1 MKEKKHF
8 IFCLILFFS
17 IKGLAQE
24 TDSALLKKALLTS
37 KEDST
42 RVNALIGLSSYYLNS
57 APDEA
62 RRYGEQAVQLSRKIR
77 YTYGVANGLKA
88 IGDANYF
95 LGNTPA
101 TLDYYSQSLLLFDSL
116 NDMSKKAIIYNNLG
130 NVYFM
135 NGTRDKALE
144 NFFKALDIAEK
155 NNDKPGIAGA
165 YANIGAV
172 YKDQRATVNKARG
185 YFLQS
190 LKLSEEIGDNNTI
203 GAVTVNLGEIY
214 FGLNEDDSAI
224 SYFYKSL
231 KAYENTINMP
241 YPLRD
246 IGLFYA
252 KKNDFSKAINFYEQ
266 SYEMAKK
273 FDSKLDMTQT
283 LLALGDTYSKKG
295 DHRSALFSYQQA
307 DSIARLIPAN
317 KELDQGYSGMA
328 DSYAK
333 MGDYNKAYKYQ
344 KMFSVLADTLNNQ
357 TLADKLTSLQS
368 NFEIQ
373 TRQNQID
380 LLTKDKKLQELD
392 LNSQKLQKRLVA
404 GGLALIFVIALII
417 LRNYIQSSRTNK
429 LLDKQKVQIEGL
441 LENILPSEVAKELQ
455 RDGKATPMYY
465 EKVSVLFTDFKDFTK
480 HADTLSPQEIV
491 TELNACFMAFDEIVE
506 KYKLE
511 KIKTIGDSYM
521 AAGGIPTPNNSHTL
535 DMVLA
540 SLEFQ
545 SYMGIHNEERK
556 TKGLAPWSLRV
567 GIHVGPVVAGVVGKK
582 KYAYDIWGS
591 TVNIASR
598 MESNGEPGMVNISA
612 DTYEL
617 VKTYF
622 NCFYR
627 GKIYAKNIGEID
639 MYFVQ
644 NRINFPVENDIL
656 STLQKQIETGSQ
668 SVEISLKTPG
678 NIL

>member
-8 IFCLILFFS
+8 IFCLIILFS
-17 IKGLAQE
+17 LGGLAQK
-24 TDSALLKKALLTS
+24 TDSANLKKALLKTR
-37 KEDST
+37 EDSS
-42 RVNALIGLSSYYLNS
+42 RVNILISLSAYYLNS
-57 APDEA
+57 APNEA
-62 RRYGEQAVQLSRKIR
+62 RQYGEQAMELARNIHYKPGI
-77 YTYGVANGLKA
+77 ALALKA

-101 TLDYYSQSLLLFDSL
+101 TLDYYNQSLQIFDSL
-116 NDMSKKAIIYNNLG
+116 GDMSRKAIIFNNLG

-155 NNDKPGIAGA
+155 NADKPGIAGA

-172 YKDQRATVNKARG
+172 YKDQRATVDKARG

-190 LKLSEEIGDNNTI
+190 LKLSEEIGDKNTI
-203 GAVTVNLGEIY
+203 GAVSVNLGEIY
-214 FGLNEDDSAI
+214 FELNKDDSAVY
-224 SYFYKSL
+224 YFYKSL
-231 KAYENTINMP
+231 KAYENTINIP

-252 KKNDFSKAINFYEQ
+252 KKNDFEKAIKFHEQ

-295 DHRSALFSYQQA
+295 DHRSALLSFQEA
-307 DSIARLIPAN
+307 DSIARLIPAY
-317 KELDQGYSGMA
+317 KELDQGYAGMA
-328 DSYAK
+328 ATYAK
-333 MGDYNKAYKYQ
+333 MGDYSKAYKYQ
-344 KMFSVLADTLNNQ
+344 KSFSSLADTLNNQ
-357 TLADKLTSLQS
+357 TLADKLTTLQ
-368 NFEIQ
+368 NDFEIQ
-373 TRQNQID
+373 TRQNQIN

-392 LNSQKLQKRLVA
+392 LNSQKLQKTIVS
-404 GGLALIFVIALII
+404 GGLALIFIIALII
-417 LRNYIQSSRTNK
+417 LRNWIQSSRTNK
-429 LLDKQKVQIEGL
+429 LLDQQKVQIEGL
-441 LENILPSEVAKELQ
+441 LENILPTEVARELQ
-455 RDGKATPMYY
+455 RDGRATPRYY

-491 TELNACFMAFDEIVE
+491 TELSACFMAFDEIIE
-506 KYKLE
+506 KYNLE

-521 AAGGIPTPNNSHTL
+521 AAGGIPTVNDTHTL
-535 DMVLA
+535 NMIMA

-545 SYMGIHNEERK
+545 SYMSARNEERRGR
-556 TKGLAPWSLRV
+556 GLSPWSLRV

-617 VKTYF
+617 VKEHYT
-622 NCFYR
+622 CFYR

-644 NRINFPVENDIL
+644 EPVVRAVGKVQPEVF
-656 STLQKQIETGSQ
+656 KE
-668 SVEISLKTPG
+668 VR
-678 NIL
+678 